1 MGAGRARGARRRRLG
16 RRRDRLPGR
25 SGARAPGGLLALAA
39 LALGFVGFTVAR
51 VGGTNRL
58 PGLAAMALAIVIA
71 VILIAAALS

>member
-1 MGAGRARGARRRRLG
+1 MLA
-16 RRRDRLPGR
+16 
-25 SGARAPGGLLALAA
+25 LLAVLLGLAA

-58 PGLAAMALAIVIA
+58 PGLAAIALAIVVA